1 MTFKEQLADDLSV
14 WLNVDE
20 FAEEIDYV
28 DAVGLVTKVVVQ
40 FFDDESDLGDSMFRK
55 LIARKTDLPTM
66 SKNGYF
72 LINGDKYG
80 IVDFNPDEQ
89 DLLWNVL
96 TQKGML

>member
-1 MTFKEQLADDLSV
+1 
-14 WLNVDE
+14 
-20 FAEEIDYV
+20 
-28 DAVGLVTKVVVQ
+28 
-40 FFDDESDLGDSMFRK
+40 
-55 LIARKTDLPTM
+55 M